1 MLKGENIICISS
13 IDWDFIWQGHQEIM
27 STFTENGNR
36 VLFIENTGV
45 RSPSIDD
52 LGRLLKR
59 AKNWFNSIK
68 GYRKEKENLY
78 IYSPIVLPFPYSKL
92 AQWINKHI
100 LLNSLRRWMRVTNF
114 QSPIIWTFL
123 PTATAYDII
132 KNIDNKM
139 SVYYCIDNFRVS
151 STSARKIKND
161 EIKMIRYVDRVFVTS
176 QKLFEYV
183 SQYKDASMVSIFPF
197 GVNINGFKEVRE
209 TAPDLPEDMKNIKHP
224 IVGYIGGI
232 HKWMDKSL
240 IKFLADKFKELSFVF
255 IGPEQTDV
263 SDLKK
268 LNNMYFLGKKDH
280 INLPEYAYQFDVGI
294 IPYSLTPY
302 TENVYPT
309 KMNEYLALGKPVVS
323 TALPE
328 VEIFNNHN
336 GGVVYIGKDY
346 EDFSKNIV
354 NALKEDGDGKKMER
368 ITAAEKNGWQNRIEE
383 MSVIIN
389 KIIEDKRGRGEVGWE
404 RILVGIYN
412 SARRRVVK
420 VSFSI
425 LFLYYLIF
433 YSPIIWYMAEPLKI
447 VQQPKKVDA
456 IVVFGGGAGESGV
469 AGQGYEERVTHAVN
483 LFKKG
488 YAGHII
494 FSSGYTNILKEPDV
508 MKALAI
514 SLGVPADDIIVE
526 TNSSNTYQNVL
537 NVKGILSEKGWDKIL
552 LVSSPYHIR
561 RVSLVF
567 NRNAKEIDV
576 VYTPTPRSQF
586 YDYDIN
592 SKGSNFFKKTTLK
605 QLQGFNHEY
614 FGIIFYWW
622 KGYI

>member
-1 MLKGENIICISS
+1 MLKNENIICISS

-27 STFTENGNR
+27 STFARNGNR
-36 VLFIENTGV
+36 VLFIENTGI
-45 RSPSIDD
+45 RSPKLEDVQ
-52 LGRLLKR
+52 RLKKR
-59 AKNWFNSIK
+59 IVSWFKSIK
-68 GYRKEKENLY
+68 GFRKEMENLY
-78 IYSPIVLPFPYSKL
+78 VYSPVILPFPYSRV
-92 AQWINKHI
+92 ARFINKY
-100 LLNSLRRWMRVTNF
+100 LLIRSIKRWMRVMGFSN
-114 QSPIIWTFL
+114 PIIWTFL
-123 PTATAYDII
+123 PTGTALDII
-132 KNIDNKM
+132 NNIEGKLLI
-139 SVYYCIDNFRVS
+139 YYCIANFYELADNPKKVKK
-151 STSARKIKND
+151 TEDELIKRCDLIFAQGKVIQEKCKRLND
-161 EIKMIRYVDRVFVTS
+161 NVY
-176 QKLFEYV
+176 
-183 SQYKDASMVSIFPF
+183 IFPF
-197 GVNINGFKEVRE
+197 GVNMKVFENFQKSSYN
-209 TAPDLPEDMKNIKHP
+209 APSDMKDIKRP
-224 IVGYIGGI
+224 IIGYIGGI
-232 HKWMDKSL
+232 HKHIDFDL
-240 IKFLADKFKELSFVF
+240 LKFISQNNPELSIVLV
-255 IGPEQTDV
+255 GPVQTDTYEIGNFKNII
-263 SDLKK
+263 L
-268 LNNMYFLGKKDH
+268 LGKKDFEELPYY
-280 INLPEYAYQFDVGI
+280 INEFDVCI
-294 IPYSLTPY
+294 IPYLKSGY
-302 TENVYPT
+302 TATVYPT
-309 KMNEYLALGKPVVS
+309 KLNEYHALGKPVIS

-456 IVVFGGGAGESGV
+456 IVD
-469 AGQGYEERVTHAVN
+469 

-488 YAGHII
+488 YAEHII
-494 FSSGYTNILKEPDV
+494 FSSGYTNIMKEPDV

-537 NVKGILSEKGWDKIL
+537 NVKGILSEKGWNKIL

-614 FGIIFYWW
+614 LGIIYYWW
-622 KGYI
+622 KGYV

>member
-1 MLKGENIICISS
+1 MLKNENIICISS

-27 STFTENGNR
+27 STFARNGNR
-36 VLFIENTGV
+36 VLFIENTGI
-45 RSPSIDD
+45 RSPKLEDVQ
-52 LGRLLKR
+52 RLKKR
-59 AKNWFNSIK
+59 IVSWFKSIK
-68 GYRKEKENLY
+68 GFRKEMENLY
-78 IYSPIVLPFPYSKL
+78 VYSPVILPFPYSRV
-92 AQWINKHI
+92 ARFINKY
-100 LLNSLRRWMRVTNF
+100 LLIRSIKRWMRVMGFSN
-114 QSPIIWTFL
+114 PIIWTFL
-123 PTATAYDII
+123 PTGTALDIVN
-132 KNIDNKM
+132 NIEGKLLI
-139 SVYYCIDNFRVS
+139 YYCIANFYELADNPKKVKK
-151 STSARKIKND
+151 TEDELIKRCDLIFAQGKVIQEKCKRLND
-161 EIKMIRYVDRVFVTS
+161 NVY
-176 QKLFEYV
+176 
-183 SQYKDASMVSIFPF
+183 IFPF
-197 GVNINGFKEVRE
+197 GVNMKAFEDFQQSSYN
-209 TAPDLPEDMKNIKHP
+209 APPDMKNIRRP

-232 HKWMDKSL
+232 HKHIDFDL
-240 IKFLADKFKELSFVF
+240 LKFISQNNPELSIVLVGPVQTDTYEIGNFKNIFLLGKKEFKEL
-255 IGPEQTDV
+255 P
-263 SDLKK
+263 
-268 LNNMYFLGKKDH
+268 YY
-280 INLPEYAYQFDVGI
+280 INEFDVCI
-294 IPYSLTPY
+294 IPYLKSDY
-302 TENVYPT
+302 TATVYPT
-309 KMNEYLALGKPVVS
+309 KLNEYHALGKPVVS
-323 TALPE
+323 TDLPE
-328 VEIFNNHN
+328 VKAFNNNN

-354 NALKEDGDGKKMER
+354 NALKEDGDGKKAER

-389 KIIEDKRGRGEVGWE
+389 KIIEDKRDRGEVGWE
-404 RILVGIYN
+404 RILVGVYN

-420 VSFSI
+420 VSFAI

-433 YSPIIWYMAEPLKI
+433 YSPLMWYIAEPLKI

-494 FSSGYTNILKEPDV
+494 FSSGYTNIMKEPDV

-514 SLGVPADDIIVE
+514 SLGVPYDAIIVE
-526 TNSSNTYQNVL
+526 TESSNTYRNVL
-537 NVKGILSEKGWDKIL
+537 NVKDILKEKGWDKIL

-567 NRNAKEIDV
+567 KKNAKGIDV

-586 YDYDIN
+586 YDYDSN
-592 SKGSNFFKKTTLK
+592 SKGSNLFKKTTLK

>member
-1 MLKGENIICISS
+1 MLKNENIICISS

-27 STFTENGNR
+27 SSFARNGNR
-36 VLFIENTGV
+36 VLFIENTGI
-45 RSPSIDD
+45 RSPKLEDVQ
-52 LGRLLKR
+52 RLKKR
-59 AKNWFNSIK
+59 IVSWFKSIK
-68 GYRKEKENLY
+68 GFRKEMENLY
-78 IYSPIVLPFPYSKL
+78 VYSPVILPFPYSRV
-92 AQWINKHI
+92 ARFINKY
-100 LLNSLRRWMRVTNF
+100 LLIRSIKRWMRVMGFSN
-114 QSPIIWTFL
+114 PIIWTFL
-123 PTATAYDII
+123 PTGTALDII
-132 KNIDNKM
+132 NNIEGKLLI
-139 SVYYCIDNFRVS
+139 YYCIANFYELADNPKKVKK
-151 STSARKIKND
+151 TEDELIKRCDLIFAQGKVIQEKCKRLND
-161 EIKMIRYVDRVFVTS
+161 NVY
-176 QKLFEYV
+176 
-183 SQYKDASMVSIFPF
+183 IFPF
-197 GVNINGFKEVRE
+197 GVNMKAF
-209 TAPDLPEDMKNIKHP
+209 EDFQQSSYNVPSGMEDIRRP
-224 IVGYIGGI
+224 IIGYIGGI
-232 HKWMDKSL
+232 HKHIDFDL
-240 IKFLADKFKELSFVF
+240 LKFISQNNPEWSIALVGPIQTNTHEIGNFKNIFLLGKKEFKEL
-255 IGPEQTDV
+255 P
-263 SDLKK
+263 
-268 LNNMYFLGKKDH
+268 YY
-280 INLPEYAYQFDVGI
+280 INEFDVCI
-294 IPYSLTPY
+294 IPYLKSGY
-302 TENVYPT
+302 TATVYPT
-309 KMNEYLALGKPVVS
+309 KLNEYHALGKPVVS
-323 TALPE
+323 TDLPE
-328 VEIFNNHN
+328 VKAFNNNN

-447 VQQPKKVDA
+447 IQQPKKVDA

-469 AGQGYEERVTHAVN
+469 AGQGYEERVTYAVD

-488 YAGHII
+488 YAEHII
-494 FSSGYTNILKEPDV
+494 FSSGYTNIMKEPDV

-592 SKGSNFFKKTTLK
+592 SKGSSFFKKTTLK

-614 FGIIFYWW
+614 LGIIYYWW
-622 KGYI
+622 KGYV

>member
-1 MLKGENIICISS
+1 MLKNENIICISS

-27 STFTENGNR
+27 STFARNGNR
-36 VLFIENTGV
+36 VLFIENTGI
-45 RSPSIDD
+45 RSPKLEDVQ
-52 LGRLLKR
+52 RLKKR
-59 AKNWFNSIK
+59 IVSWFKSIK
-68 GYRKEKENLY
+68 GFRKEMENLY
-78 IYSPIVLPFPYSKL
+78 VYSPVILPFPYSRV
-92 AQWINKHI
+92 ARFINKY
-100 LLNSLRRWMRVTNF
+100 LLIRSIKRWMRVMGFSN
-114 QSPIIWTFL
+114 PIIWTFL
-123 PTATAYDII
+123 PTGTALDII
-132 KNIDNKM
+132 NNIEGKLLI
-139 SVYYCIDNFRVS
+139 YYCIANFYELADNPKKVKK
-151 STSARKIKND
+151 TEDELIKRCDLIFAQGKVIQEKCKRLND
-161 EIKMIRYVDRVFVTS
+161 NVY
-176 QKLFEYV
+176 
-183 SQYKDASMVSIFPF
+183 IFPF
-197 GVNINGFKEVRE
+197 GVNMKVFENFQKSSYN
-209 TAPDLPEDMKNIKHP
+209 APSDMKDIKRP
-224 IVGYIGGI
+224 IIGYIGGI
-232 HKWMDKSL
+232 HKHIDFDL
-240 IKFLADKFKELSFVF
+240 LKFISQNNPELSIVLV
-255 IGPEQTDV
+255 GPVQTDTYEIGNFKNII
-263 SDLKK
+263 L
-268 LNNMYFLGKKDH
+268 LGKKDFEELPYY
-280 INLPEYAYQFDVGI
+280 INEFDVCI
-294 IPYSLTPY
+294 IPYLKSGY
-302 TENVYPT
+302 TATVYPT
-309 KMNEYLALGKPVVS
+309 KLNEYHALGKPVIS

-354 NALKEDGDGKKMER
+354 NALKEDGDGKKFER
-368 ITAAEKNGWQNRIEE
+368 ITTAEKNGWQNRIEE

-447 VQQPKKVDA
+447 IQQPKKVDA

-469 AGQGYEERVTHAVN
+469 AGQGYEDRVTHAVN

-494 FSSGYTNILKEPDV
+494 FSSGYTNIMKEPDV

-537 NVKGILSEKGWDKIL
+537 NVKGILSEKGWNKIL

-614 FGIIFYWW
+614 LGIIYYWW
-622 KGYI
+622 KGYV

>member
-1 MLKGENIICISS
+1 MKDI
-13 IDWDFIWQGHQEIM
+13 
-27 STFTENGNR
+27 
-36 VLFIENTGV
+36 
-45 RSPSIDD
+45 
-52 LGRLLKR
+52 KR
-59 AKNWFNSIK
+59 
-68 GYRKEKENLY
+68 
-78 IYSPIVLPFPYSKL
+78 
-92 AQWINKHI
+92 
-100 LLNSLRRWMRVTNF
+100 
-114 QSPIIWTFL
+114 PII
-123 PTATAYDII
+123 
-132 KNIDNKM
+132 
-139 SVYYCIDNFRVS
+139 
-151 STSARKIKND
+151 
-161 EIKMIRYVDRVFVTS
+161 
-176 QKLFEYV
+176 
-183 SQYKDASMVSIFPF
+183 
-197 GVNINGFKEVRE
+197 
-209 TAPDLPEDMKNIKHP
+209 
-224 IVGYIGGI
+224 GYIGGI
-232 HKWMDKSL
+232 HKHIDFDL
-240 IKFLADKFKELSFVF
+240 LKFISQNNPELSIVLV
-255 IGPEQTDV
+255 GPVQTDTYEIGNFKNII
-263 SDLKK
+263 L
-268 LNNMYFLGKKDH
+268 LGKKDFEELPYY
-280 INLPEYAYQFDVGI
+280 INEFDVCI
-294 IPYSLTPY
+294 IPYLKSGY
-302 TENVYPT
+302 TATVYPT
-309 KMNEYLALGKPVVS
+309 KLNEYHALGKPVIS

-447 VQQPKKVDA
+447 IQQPKKVDA

-469 AGQGYEERVTHAVN
+469 AGQGYEERVTYAVD

-488 YAGHII
+488 YAEHII
-494 FSSGYTNILKEPDV
+494 FSSGYTNIMKEPDV

-526 TNSSNTYQNVL
+526 TNSSNTYKNVL
-537 NVKGILSEKGWDKIL
+537 NVKGILSEKGWNKIL

-614 FGIIFYWW
+614 LGIIYYWW
-622 KGYI
+622 KGYV